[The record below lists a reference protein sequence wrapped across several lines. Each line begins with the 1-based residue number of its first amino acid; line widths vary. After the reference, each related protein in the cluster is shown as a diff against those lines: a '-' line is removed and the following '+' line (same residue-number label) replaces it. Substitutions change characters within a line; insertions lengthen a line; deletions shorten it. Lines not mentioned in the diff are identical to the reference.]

1 MTRKLILSS
10 LVCGV
15 LCGVNGTALARD
27 PAVSEP
33 TPGCGT
39 FEYDREHVGPLD
51 YRTINPKTLKLIE
64 DYHFP
69 RKVEMLRGGQSSTIG
84 GDLRYTLNAIPNHPR
99 ALRTTAEYFRRLGP
113 RATVQMGLGLQ
124 CWFDRAVA
132 YRPNDPTVRILFA
145 EELLRQ
151 GKRAEATE
159 HLKIA
164 EQHASQ
170 SAMVHYN
177 LGLLYLDL
185 KDYASSV
192 QHARK
197 AYELGAPLP
206 GLKNKLAQAGKWR
219 D

>member
-1 MTRKLILSS
+1 MTRTLILSS
-10 LVCGV
+10 LLWTI
-15 LCGVNGTALARD
+15 LCGVALARD
-27 PAVSEP
+27 PAAHEP
-33 TPGCGT
+33 MPGCGT

-51 YRTINPKTLKLIE
+51 YRTTKPKTLKLIE
-64 DYHFP
+64 DYHFS
-69 RKVEMLRGGQSSTIG
+69 RQVEMLRKGQSSTIG
-84 GDLRYTLNAIPNHPR
+84 GDLKYTLKAIPNHPR
-99 ALRTTAEYFRRLGP
+99 ALRSTAEYFRRDAA
-113 RATVQMGLGLQ
+113 RAAVQMGMGLQ

-132 YRPNDPTVRILFA
+132 YRPNDPTVRILLA

-151 GKRAEATE
+151 GKREEATE
-159 HLKIA
+159 HLKVA

-170 SAMVHYN
+170 SATVHYN

-185 KDYASSV
+185 KDYENSV

-206 GLKNKLAQAGKWR
+206 GLKDKLALAGKWR